1 MPNLMERASIQASG
15 AVRAIR
21 ASARG
26 LHGIFLLL
34 AEEHG
39 EIAALLTRAA
49 STSNAEKRRE
59 LWEMAHNELIAHERA
74 ETTHVYPAL
83 RALVEMG
90 AEQEAAAR
98 KLEAAVA
105 YVSTLIIESDEW
117 SRAVSTTAQVF
128 EAHATHEEAAFF
140 TAAQEQL
147 GAARAV
153 EIEGLYIGARRSIL
167 HELKMPTDENP
178 ADGR

>member
-21 ASARG
+21 ASAKG
-26 LHGIFLLL
+26 LSGIFLRL

-39 EIAALLTRAA
+39 EITALLTRAA
-49 STSNAEKRRE
+49 STSSTEKRRE
-59 LWEMAHNELIAHERA
+59 LWQMAHTELMAHERA

-83 RALVEMG
+83 RDLVEMDN
-90 AEQEAAAR
+90 EQAAAAR

-105 YVSTLIIESDEW
+105 YVSTLLIESDAW
-117 SRAVSTTAQVF
+117 SRAVATTAQVF
-128 EAHATHEEAAFF
+128 EAHAFYEEVTFF

-167 HELKMPTDENP
+167 HELKMPTNDNP